1 MTQKYVNFTTT
12 IYIVDLFIYNYYVCL
27 KKTTV
32 RPKTAAETIKLTI
45 N

>member
-12 IYIVDLFIYNYYVCL
+12 IYIIDLFIYNYYVCL